1 MKLIML
7 IVNEYIELRAIEK
20 NDRDI
25 LLELIND
32 PEIEYELGGSS
43 YPISTFQQ
51 EKWIEG
57 LTSREDILRTMIVDK
72 KNNTV
77 VGTAIL
83 TDIDFKNG
91 SAEIHIKIAKNHQG
105 KQYGS
110 KVIRLLCC
118 YSFDELRLNCI
129 YANIISYNKAS
140 QKLFE
145 KCGFIQEGRMRDRV
159 FKKGNYYDVLSYSLL
174 LRDANS

>member
-72 KNNTV
+72 KIT
-77 VGTAIL
+77 
-83 TDIDFKNG
+83 
-91 SAEIHIKIAKNHQG
+91 Q
-105 KQYGS
+105 
-110 KVIRLLCC
+110 
-118 YSFDELRLNCI
+118 
-129 YANIISYNKAS
+129 
-140 QKLFE
+140 
-145 KCGFIQEGRMRDRV
+145 
-159 FKKGNYYDVLSYSLL
+159 
-174 LRDANS
+174 